1 MHRIQKYQVGGG
13 INVDWAKM
21 LNLPS
26 ISPTSPSDTI
36 QKAGNFL
43 ASTLANSGSKVVPDI
58 SKMAGLL
65 KPGGL
70 KDLGNVIGGG
80 FNNLL
85 GQGGSNVL
93 KGLKGF
99 TGMNPGQITGIA
111 GDLAGIG
118 LEALGVRKMDSKGA
132 NAFDKGLDF
141 ASKAVGMVPGV
152 GWVASAALQ
161 GANLLNKY
169 AGKTAKELGTEDMNL
184 TGYNLSTSS
193 MANTKFGFSDTVKGW
208 FGTSGKE
215 SADRTTSTANKFN
228 LLAGNIG
235 YQQNQN
241 QLAANNS
248 LYHIGSRNQQ
258 QLYGGVGT
266 RLVAAQKGT
275 KLPKLFK
282 NGGIAQKNN
291 LKSIILKAQKGA
303 KLIVSKDD
311 RQVNVIPEGAFHS
324 RKNNLPT
331 EISEQVTP
339 KGIPVVSEE
348 EGGILKQHAE
358 IEKNEIIFHKEATET
373 IEELL
378 EKYSNAKDQKE
389 KDAIAIKCGKYI
401 TKEILVN
408 TDDRTGLI
416 DSIK

>member
-21 LNLPS
+21 LNLSS

-43 ASTLANSGSKVVPDI
+43 ASTLANSESKVVPDI
-58 SKMAGLL
+58 SKMTWLL

-70 KDLGNVIGGG
+70 KDLGKVIGGG

-85 GQGGSNVL
+85 GQGASGANVL
-93 KGLKGF
+93 GGLKNF
-99 TGMNPGQITGIA
+99 TSLNPSGITGIA
-111 GDLAGIG
+111 GDLAGVG
-118 LEALGVRKMDSKGA
+118 LDALGAHKADS
-132 NAFDKGLDF
+132 NNLSIFDKGLGAAKQITRF
-141 ASKAVGMVPGV
+141 IPGV
-152 GWVASAALQ
+152 GWAASAALE
-161 GANLLNKY
+161 GLDLVNKY
-169 AGKTAKELGTEDMNL
+169 AGRTSAKQGTADMGNIY
-184 TGYNLSTSS
+184 GYGMADVNES
-193 MANTKFGFSDTVKGW
+193 ANTKYTFSDTVRGW
-208 FGTSGKE
+208 FGKSKREKTNDKTKAYNQMNLLKSIPGY
-215 SADRTTSTANKFN
+215 NHQIN
-228 LLAGNIG
+228 LLASSNTTPLI
-235 YQQNQN
+235 QQK
-241 QLAANNS
+241 
-248 LYHIGSRNQQ
+248 NQQ
-258 QLYGGVGT
+258 QLLGGIGT
-266 RLVAAQKGT
+266 RMLAAKKGT
-275 KLPKLFK
+275 KISP
-282 NGGIAQKNN
+282 AN

-303 KLIVSKDD
+303 KLVASKDD

-324 RKNNLPT
+324 RKNNLPN

-348 EGGILKQHAE
+348 GGLLKQHAE

-373 IEELL
+373 MEELL
-378 EKYSNAKDQKE
+378 EKYDNAKDQKE

>member
-1 MHRIQKYQVGGG
+1 MHRIQKYNIGGG

-85 GQGGSNVL
+85 GQSGSNVL

-99 TGMNPGQITGIA
+99 TGMNPGQLTSVA
-111 GDLAGIG
+111 GDLAGMG

-132 NAFDKGLDF
+132 NAFDKGLNF

-161 GANLLNKY
+161 GVNLLNKY
-169 AGKTAKELGTEDMNL
+169 AGKTSKDLGTKDMTL
-184 TGYNLSTSS
+184 TGYNLATSS
-193 MANTKFGFSDTVKGW
+193 MADTKFGFSDRVKGL
-208 FGTSGKE
+208 FGTSGV
-215 SADRTTSTANKFN
+215 DRANLATSTADKLN
-228 LLAGNIG
+228 LAAGNIG
-235 YQQNQN
+235 YQENQN
-241 QLAANNS
+241 KSAANNS

-258 QLYGGVGT
+258 QLYGGVDT
-266 RLVAAQKGT
+266 RMLVAKKGT
-275 KLPKLFK
+275 KIPP
-282 NGGIAQKNN
+282 
-291 LKSIILKAQKGA
+291 A
-303 KLIVSKDD
+303 KLRNIVNKISYTPKFK
-311 RQVNVIPEGAFHS
+311 QGGAINVIPEGAFHS

-348 EGGILKQHAE
+348 GGGILKQHAE

-373 IEELL
+373 MEELL
-378 EKYSNAKDQKE
+378 EKYDNAKDQKE

>member
-1 MHRIQKYQVGGG
+1 MHRIQKYNVGGG

-36 QKAGNFL
+36 QKSDNFL

-111 GDLAGIG
+111 GDLAGMG

-169 AGKTAKELGTEDMNL
+169 AGKTSKDLGTEDMSL
-184 TGYNLSTSS
+184 TGYNLATSS
-193 MANTKFGFSDTVKGW
+193 MAGTKFGFSDTVKGW
-208 FGTSGKE
+208 FGTSGVDLAN
-215 SADRTTSTANKFN
+215 SATRTANKLN
-228 LLAGNIG
+228 LAAGNVG
-235 YQQNQN
+235 YQDKQSKS
-241 QLAANNS
+241 AANNS
-248 LYHIGSRNQQ
+248 IYHIGSRNQQ
-258 QLYGGVGT
+258 QLLGGVDT
-266 RLVAAQKGT
+266 RMLAAKKGT
-275 KLPKLFK
+275 KIPP
-282 NGGIAQKNN
+282 
-291 LKSIILKAQKGA
+291 A
-303 KLIVSKDD
+303 KLRNIVNKISYTPKFK
-311 RQVNVIPEGAFHS
+311 QGGAINVIPEGAFHS
-324 RKNNLPT
+324 RKNNLPD
-331 EISEQVTP
+331 EIAEQVTH
-339 KGIPVVSEE
+339 KGIPVVTEE
-348 EGGILKQHAE
+348 EGGKLQQHAE
-358 IEKNEIIFHKEATET
+358 IERNEIIFHKEATEK
-373 IEELL
+373 IESWL
-378 EKYSNAKDQKE
+378 EAYNDTDVQKE
-389 KDAIAIKCGKYI
+389 KDLIAIECGKYI
-401 TKEILVN
+401 TNEILVN
-408 TDDRTGLI
+408 TQDNTGLI
-416 DSIK
+416 DTVQ